1 MNIIYIIFIIVILFS
16 FVTGL
21 FVTIAERHERK
32 KYVELLEEEEIE
44 ENEEENNP
52 VQDSIP
58 AVPIVMEND
67 DSLDVPSTNN
77 VVLEDVNNNQINNVN
92 PLSVSEQ
99 NNVEIPEIAPENVVS
114 EKVSEV
120 PEVIP
125 EAVPEISIEP
135 ISKEVDSS
143 ITNSDNKEPTLKID
157 NLEVLEKTIKLN
169 VIPENSSSLIGVSP
183 QLVPYSIVD
192 DDII

>member
-1 MNIIYIIFIIVILFS
+1 MNIIYIIFILFILFS

-52 VQDSIP
+52 VKDSIP

-67 DSLDVPSTNN
+67 DSLD
-77 VVLEDVNNNQINNVN
+77 
-92 PLSVSEQ
+92 
-99 NNVEIPEIAPENVVS
+99 IPEIAPENIVS
-114 EKVSEV
+114 ENVSEV
-120 PEVIP
+120 PEV
-125 EAVPEISIEP
+125 VPEISIEP
-135 ISKEVDSS
+135 ISKEVDNS

-169 VIPENSSSLIGVSP
+169 VIPWNSSSLIGVSP

-192 DDII
+192 DDIIWWRRL

>member
-99 NNVEIPEIAPENVVS
+99 NNVEIPEIAPENIVS
-114 EKVSEV
+114 ENVSEV
-120 PEVIP
+120 PEV
-125 EAVPEISIEP
+125 VPEISIEP
-135 ISKEVDSS
+135 ISKEVDNS

>member
-52 VQDSIP
+52 VKDSIP

-99 NNVEIPEIAPENVVS
+99 NNVEIPEIAPENIVS
-114 EKVSEV
+114 ENVSEV
-120 PEVIP
+120 PEV
-125 EAVPEISIEP
+125 VPEISIEP
-135 ISKEVDSS
+135 ISKEVDNS